1 VPGGPVSS
9 NNGDGAFPEFA
20 MSANSSKY
28 KLTSAKSALRIQLF
42 AMVGTTARK
51 ILQQGWA
58 PESFCFSGLEGCEW
72 KGHSLFSGA
81 FCAIAT
87 ASTQ

>member
-9 NNGDGAFPEFA
+9 NDGDGAFRQLA
-20 MSANSSKY
+20 ISAISSKY

-51 ILQQGWA
+51 ILQQG
-58 PESFCFSGLEGCEW
+58 
-72 KGHSLFSGA
+72 
-81 FCAIAT
+81 
-87 ASTQ
+87 